1 MLFSDDSTLSDTRSA
16 FFATGRGNRKQLG
29 HVPVTNKLLLQVF
42 LIKEEGHKSWKET
55 ESFLGGSLLDI

>member
-16 FFATGRGNRKQLG
+16 FFATGWGNRKQVG

-55 ESFLGGSLLDI
+55 